1 MTFTLST
8 IRARGSLEPPGSMT
22 AFAEQV
28 QVMWRG
34 STVTAAPKARVTDG
48 LTERTRGVFY
58 RKSSAF
64 LHFHEDPAGFFADVK
79 TGPAWQRVPATTPAD
94 RRALLRLVRNHA

>member
-48 LTERTRGVFY
+48 LTLERAR
-58 RKSSAF
+58 A
-64 LHFHEDPAGFFADVK
+64 AGIDAAERHCRYV
-79 TGPAWQRVPATTPAD
+79 GAP
-94 RRALLRLVRNHA
+94 